1 MKYKT
6 LKNMEKVVDMIIAK
20 GYEREE
26 ANDIAIK
33 CFDNMK
39 EVNNGMPIEWFINQI
54 ATKDVYV
61 EETQKWKK

>member
-6 LKNMEKVVDMIIAK
+6 LKNMEKVV
-20 GYEREE
+20 
-26 ANDIAIK
+26 DIAIK